1 VLYGICSIPDI
12 KFHTFSYLDRVLLSL
27 FSLFSV
33 NLGDYNSPD
42 IIQKSFAELDQ
53 LLHDSN
59 HVFQTAAEGVKDT
72 LGDEAKEKKFL
83 STLKQQLR
91 HSVLLPGVSGHKP

>member
-1 VLYGICSIPDI
+1 M
-12 KFHTFSYLDRVLLSL
+12 LLSL

-33 NLGDYNSPD
+33 IMGDNNSPD
-42 IIQKSFAELDQ
+42 IIQKSFAELNQ
-53 LLHDSN
+53 LRHDSN
-59 HVFQTAAEGVKDT
+59 RVFQTAAEGVKDT

-91 HSVLLPGVSGHKP
+91 HSVLLPGVSGDKP